1 MKFNRLLIL
10 LIAITTDSFSDFSA
24 KIDRSVIDV
33 NETLKLEL
41 VLDKQVFSGQPD
53 IKNLSEN
60 FEVLSNNRQQS
71 FSSINGQTQSSTT
84 WSLTLKPKKAGN
96 LKIPSISFRN
106 ESTKEI
112 QVKVNNISN
121 SKVFNPSNQTIYTE
135 TQVDNKTVFVDQEII
150 FTVRLLTAV
159 NLQDYSI
166 TALQIPDAEVFRLS
180 DTSYQKVIN
189 GRNYIVL
196 EIKYAIFPN
205 KSGELTIP
213 KLRFS
218 AFEIDPRN
226 QYSLFNNRG
235 NQVIRETQPSTI
247 DVLEIPLSSTSN
259 YWLPSKDVS
268 ISQRW
273 SENLNEASVGEPI
286 TRTIIIK
293 SKGTTAS
300 QIPPIDLENS
310 ENLRIYPDQ
319 PQIDQQVSEEG
330 LISERTEVYA
340 IVPKTSG
347 IVTIPEISLTWW
359 NTEANQEEK
368 AKIPGSS
375 FKVKAEYNNTLDT
388 NINENGTE
396 IPTEIVDK
404 LDSKS
409 SSSPEALLSTTNF
422 LLLTN
427 FVLLSIIIFL
437 LIKFNQDKQAKRLMS
452 KQDKIESEA
461 DSSTNVLSS
470 IKQAARK
477 NNLMDMRELILRWG
491 SITFPYLN
499 PLTLQRLAISM
510 DDQELATKFESLDNY
525 LFGNTKTK
533 ELVLDLN
540 IIADTLSIYTK
551 SVTKKNEKKSK
562 TNPLRNLYPN

>member
-41 VLDKQVFSGQPD
+41 VLDKQIFSGQPD

-213 KLRFS
+213 QLRFS

-235 NQVIRETQPSTI
+235 NQVIRETQSSTI

-375 FKVKAEYNNTLDT
+375 FNVKAEYNNTLDT

-422 LLLTN
+422 LMLTN

-437 LIKFNQDKQAKRLMS
+437 LIKFSQDKQAKRLMS

-461 DSSTNVLSS
+461 DSVTNVLSS